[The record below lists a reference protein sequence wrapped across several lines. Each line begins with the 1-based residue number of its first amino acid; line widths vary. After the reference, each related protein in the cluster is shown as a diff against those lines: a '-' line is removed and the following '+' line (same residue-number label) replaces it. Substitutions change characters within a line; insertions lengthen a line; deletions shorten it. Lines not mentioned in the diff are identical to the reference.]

1 MSISLAPPGTLV
13 HHFGYMIRSMRL
25 LILTLLAVTFG
36 TNPGSAGDNTLG
48 TWKRNLEKSTLN
60 RASKNPLTS
69 LITVRE
75 AIPGGVRAT
84 VRSVRQDGT
93 KSTFAYTAPYDGS
106 PVKLSASDGPFD
118 MLSVKQVD
126 ANTLLIENWKSGGNY
141 RTKSKSVVSH
151 DGKIM
156 TNTLTGVDDPGNE
169 LRFTIVY
176 EKQ

>member
-1 MSISLAPPGTLV
+1 
-13 HHFGYMIRSMRL
+13 
-25 LILTLLAVTFG
+25 
-36 TNPGSAGDNTLG
+36 
-48 TWKRNLEKSTLN
+48 
-60 RASKNPLTS
+60 
-69 LITVRE
+69 
-75 AIPGGVRAT
+75 
-84 VRSVRQDGT
+84 
-93 KSTFAYTAPYDGS
+93 
-106 PVKLSASDGPFD
+106 